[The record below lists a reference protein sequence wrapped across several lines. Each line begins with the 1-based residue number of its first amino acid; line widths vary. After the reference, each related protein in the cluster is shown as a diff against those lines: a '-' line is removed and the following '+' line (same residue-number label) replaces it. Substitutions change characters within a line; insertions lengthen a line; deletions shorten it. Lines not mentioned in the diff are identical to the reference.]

1 VSQLDASISVF
12 VNGFAH
18 RWWILD
24 EIVSFAECSQ
34 LIKGGLFLTVFF
46 YLWFHSKE
54 EAGKAEVTEK
64 RSILL
69 HTLLV
74 CIPGIIVIRALA
86 LLLPFRPRPLFNPAL
101 HLRLAA
107 GFNPY
112 NFATWSSFPSDHAF
126 LFFALATGMF
136 LVNRKIGYFLYLYTA
151 LFIALPRLFLGIHY
165 ASDLAVGG
173 LFGMGTAST
182 ANWAR
187 LRSWITRPAWRLQE
201 LSPGAGYGSLFFISI
216 ETAELY
222 LPLWAAAHGTWKL
235 IQLLQI
241 LVRR

>member
-1 VSQLDASISVF
+1 
-12 VNGFAH
+12 
-18 RWWILD
+18 LD
-24 EIVSFAECSQ
+24 EIVSFAESSQ

-46 YLWFHSKE
+46 YLWFQSKE

-101 HLRLAA
+101 HLRLAS
-107 GFNPY
+107 GFNQYGYAP
-112 NFATWSSFPSDHAF
+112 WSSFPSDHAL

-136 LVNRKIGYFLYLYTA
+136 LVNKRIGYFLYVYTV

-165 ASDLAVGG
+165 ASDLVVGG
-173 LFGMGTAST
+173 LFGIGAAST

-187 LRSWITRPAWRLQE
+187 LRSWMTRPAWWLQE
-201 LSPGAGYGSLFFISI
+201 HSPGVFYGSLFFISL

-222 LPLWAAAHGTWKL
+222 LPLWAAAHGTWKF
-235 IQLLQI
+235 IQLIEI